1 MKSLLFLASYFEIML
16 ECWHLFSEYNFVE
29 SHTHVE
35 QDQSFGEPAEGCSKS
50 NKQNYAVKM
59 ELENLNRQ
67 YIVIK
72 SQSVYLKESE
82 ISNIPCFSEI

>member
-1 MKSLLFLASYFEIML
+1 MIML
-16 ECWHLFSEYNFVE
+16 ECWHLSSEYNFVA

-35 QDQSFGEPAEGCSKS
+35 KDQSFGAPMEGCSKS

-59 ELENLNRQ
+59 ELENHNHK

-72 SQSVYLKESE
+72 SQRIHLKESE
-82 ISNIPCFSEI
+82 VLNIACF